1 METRVFENVVALDS
15 QRHSAYRL
23 KPSKNFVFAK
33 NVLSAPLALSE
44 VIKASREYPIFF
56 PTSGRFL
63 PVAQMGYRKD
73 GNLYLDED
81 NKWKARYIPAH
92 VRRFPFVLGEKQD
105 AGEYLIMVAE
115 DRISKNADGELL
127 FEDGSIPVGGAVDQ
141 ARTFLTNFQKEL
153 MKTEELLKPL
163 KEYDILEQKVYK
175 IEENGKLLGT
185 VKDLLVVNPEKLYA
199 LDDLTLA
206 AWVRSGLMGIVMAH
220 LHSLDNWDSLNKA

>member
-1 METRVFENVVALDS
+1 MFENVVALDS
-15 QRHSAYRL
+15 KKHSTYRL

-33 NVLSAPLALSE
+33 NVLGAPLALSE

-115 DRISKNADGELL
+115 DRISKNAEGELL

-141 ARTFLTNFQKEL
+141 ARKFLTNFQKEL

-220 LHSLDNWDSLNKA
+220 LHSLDNWDSLNKG